1 MCIEGIEEIS
11 GGGGPTMPEEA
22 NEMEEAE
29 HMAFFF
35 SPSVSGL
42 REVLIEY

>member
-35 SPSVSGL
+35 LRRCPNSVKS
-42 REVLIEY
+42 